1 MLNNSELVE
10 LLKRRDKQ
18 FKELNDIGIVSTEN
32 NTEDLGAAI
41 QMLMKAFDERFVGVP
56 FRVQSRNSD
65 SYPYE
70 LVVEFEGMK
79 FYILMTENTFKDR
92 FWKPTNNILV
102 NDKDVFSA
110 EVVSSTCYECGGAI
124 TLGTQDIAYMNY
136 CPLCGTKINKKEFT
150 LTTGGTKN
158 VSGTDEKWDQ

>member
-41 QMLMKAFDERFVGVP
+41 QMFMKTFDERFVGVP

-79 FYILMTENTFKDR
+79 FYILMTENTFKD
-92 FWKPTNNILV
+92 
-102 NDKDVFSA
+102 
-110 EVVSSTCYECGGAI
+110 Y
-124 TLGTQDIAYMNY
+124 Q
-136 CPLCGTKINKKEFT
+136 
-150 LTTGGTKN
+150 
-158 VSGTDEKWDQ
+158 